1 MSFYL
6 KYRPDSFDTLVGQKH
21 IVDILKAQLSTW
33 KINHNYLFFGPR
45 GTGKTSTARLL
56 AKAVNDENFLTDPDK
71 DLAERLDSGKILDY
85 VEIDAAS
92 HTWVDNIREEII
104 EKALYVPTILKKKV
118 YVIDEVHMLSKWA
131 FNALLKIMEEPPEY
145 LMFILATTEI
155 HKVPDTIISRCQV
168 FNFRH
173 HTVEDIVWYLTY
185 IAKAEWIT
193 YQEDGLH
200 MIAKL
205 AQWGLRDAIKYL
217 EQVSILWEITAKNI
231 STFLG
236 VVSDQTLE
244 EINLTL
250 KDKNFDKIVQVLTDL
265 YHWWTDLN
273 ALCKDMLQYA
283 DQHFMEDQARWSSM
297 VYIWSEI
304 IRDIKVSKMP
314 LVVMK
319 SKLHTF
325 VNQEW

>member
-6 KYRPDSFDTLVGQKH
+6 KYRPDSFDTLVGQRH
-21 IVDILKAQLSTW
+21 IVDVLKAQLASQ
-33 KINHNYLFFGPR
+33 KLNHNYLFYGPR
-45 GTGKTSTARLL
+45 GTWKTSTARLL
-56 AKAVNDENFLTDPDK
+56 AKAANDENFLTNPDK
-71 DLAERLDSGKILDY
+71 DLAERIDSGKILDY

-104 EKALYVPTILKKKV
+104 EKALYTPSVLKKKV

-131 FNALLKIMEEPPEY
+131 FNALLKIMEEPPAY

-173 HTVEDIVWYLTY
+173 HTVPDIVGYLEH
-185 IAKAEWIT
+185 IATQEKIS
-193 YQEDGLH
+193 YQPDGLQ

-217 EQVSILWEITAKNI
+217 EQVSILWEITAENV

-236 VVSDQTLE
+236 VVSHQTLTWLLDGFKSWDLPSALSLLSE
-244 EINLTL
+244 P
-250 KDKNFDKIVQVLTDL
+250 QQWGTDMM
-265 YHWWTDLN
+265 
-273 ALCKDMLQYA
+273 AVCKDLLQYF
-283 DQHFMEDQARWSSM
+283 DEHFQEDPDRYAQMTQVWSD
-297 VYIWSEI
+297 I
-304 IRDIKVSKMP
+304 IRELKVTNMP

-319 SKLHTF
+319 SKLHAMSST
-325 VNQEW
+325 Q